1 LTPRRNVTLVP
12 GTDQHD
18 PQLSVD
24 VSEIEAA
31 RVTGSQSGQR
41 EVRQPVAFRRKDPG
55 RRLGDG
61 IRADR
66 YFFCP

>member
-1 LTPRRNVTLVP
+1 
-12 GTDQHD
+12 
-18 PQLSVD
+18 
-24 VSEIEAA
+24 
-31 RVTGSQSGQR
+31 
-41 EVRQPVAFRRKDPG
+41 VAFRRKDPG